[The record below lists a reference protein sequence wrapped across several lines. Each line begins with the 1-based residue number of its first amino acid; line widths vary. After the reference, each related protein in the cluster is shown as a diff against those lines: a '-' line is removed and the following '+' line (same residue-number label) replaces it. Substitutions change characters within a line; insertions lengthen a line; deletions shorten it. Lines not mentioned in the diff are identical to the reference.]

1 MLGLVKRRVQVQ
13 GWPHGEL
20 EDSLRRVA
28 KLPKQFKPLKAYEAE
43 RRRGLMHTP
52 EHEERMR
59 LLKDEFQRWLL
70 AE

>member
-1 MLGLVKRRVQVQ
+1 MAVQ
-13 GWPHGEL
+13 GDPMANSKTPY
-20 EDSLRRVA
+20 DRVA

>member
-1 MLGLVKRRVQVQ
+1 MAKSKTPYDRV
-13 GWPHGEL
+13 G
-20 EDSLRRVA
+20 
-28 KLPKQFKPLKAYEAE
+28 KLPKQFKPLRTFEAE

-59 LLKDEFQRWLL
+59 LLKEEFQRWLL